1 MSNISKI
8 NYIVSKVFEIADD
21 YNIDV
26 LTVLSTNIAFGN
38 RELIFRFRKNEKR
51 VDTVIDVNDVYLI
64 KEIDLIVNSL
74 IEKMEELIWKMLL
87 ILI

>member
-74 IEKMEELIWKMLL
+74 IEKMEELI
-87 ILI
+87 

>member
-38 RELIFRFRKNEKR
+38 RELVFRFRKNEKR

-64 KEIDLIVNSL
+64 KDIDLIVKSL
-74 IEKMEELIWKMLL
+74 IEKMEELI
-87 ILI
+87 

>member
-8 NYIVSKVFEIADD
+8 NYIVSKVFEIADE

-38 RELIFRFRKNEKR
+38 RELVFRFRKNEKR

-64 KEIDLIVNSL
+64 KDIDLIVKSL
-74 IEKMEELIWKMLL
+74 IEKMEELI
-87 ILI
+87 

>member
-38 RELIFRFRKNEKR
+38 RELVFRFKKNEKR

-64 KEIDLIVNSL
+64 KDIDLIVKSV
-74 IEKMEELIWKMLL
+74 IEKMEKLL
-87 ILI
+87 

>member
-26 LTVLSTNIAFGN
+26 LTVLSTNVAFGN
-38 RELIFRFRKNEKR
+38 RELVFRFSKNEKR
-51 VDTVIDVNDVYLI
+51 VDTVIDVNDIYWI
-64 KEIDLIVNSL
+64 KDIDLIVKSL
-74 IEKMEELIWKMLL
+74 IEKMEELI
-87 ILI
+87 

>member
-26 LTVLSTNIAFGN
+26 LSDLSTNIVTGN
-38 RELIFRFRKNEKR
+38 QELVFRFRKNEKR

-64 KEIDLIVNSL
+64 REIDLIVNSI
-74 IEKMEELIWKMLL
+74 IEKMKYLL
-87 ILI
+87 

>member
-8 NYIVSKVFEIADD
+8 NYIVSKVFEIADN

-26 LTVLSTNIAFGN
+26 LSDLSTNIVTGN
-38 RELIFRFRKNEKR
+38 RNLVFSFRKNEKR

-64 KEIDLIVNSL
+64 KDIDLIVKSL
-74 IEKMEELIWKMLL
+74 IEKMEELL
-87 ILI
+87 